1 MGCGRSHPSDL
12 KQERGFADGPTGEL
26 RMKNKLNI
34 YSTLYVQSM
43 GDFLTNSILLKR
55 IPLVCDDSVADAM
68 RRRRRRNEKGD
79 MSLAQF
85 SLSLHVQD

>member
-1 MGCGRSHPSDL
+1 M
-12 KQERGFADGPTGEL
+12 EA
-26 RMKNKLNI
+26 
-34 YSTLYVQSM
+34 
-43 GDFLTNSILLKR
+43 FLTNSILLKR

-79 MSLAQF
+79 MSLVLF